1 MDIRFTK
8 KRKKEKRIALMLLI
22 AVSGFGCT
30 ACEREED
37 VCRVDQKMLDTISF
51 SWWGTDTTHEYTV
64 KALELYEKRNQNVDV
79 DVDVSFSSLEG
90 YDKEI
95 HMASAA
101 GKIPDVV
108 QLDYEWL
115 DDCREKGV
123 FLDIHE
129 VESLIIYQ
137 NFSEAEL
144 NIGEV
149 DGKLYAVPETLDIP
163 VILWNEEVLAE
174 SGLGIPAT
182 WDELFAVAEVLA
194 REGKCALYA
203 EPEML
208 WILALNYMEQL
219 TGKPLAD
226 EVPISET
233 AGEELKEL
241 IEVGCRLAESK
252 AVAYGVEEEE
262 PDHEKYA
269 GIIVWLNNTEF
280 FAALEG
286 SEWKDKMVPG
296 YCLKQEAGKLD
307 SWYVKPSI
315 MYAISKEAENSKESA
330 ELVNFLLSGRDMM
343 ENQKLDK
350 GVPVSQVARKALL
363 RIGVITQTQYEAGE
377 KDSGI
382 KRMEPL
388 KAALRDEELI
398 MTYKQCLQRVMD
410 GKETSTDAAG
420 ELYVSL
426 DKILRKE

>member
-22 AVSGFGCT
+22 AASGFVCV
-30 ACEREED
+30 ACESEESLY
-37 VCRVDQKMLDTISF
+37 RVDQRMPDTISF

-64 KALELYEKRNQNVDV
+64 KALEMYEKRNQNVDV
-79 DVDVSFSSLEG
+79 NATFSSLKG
-90 YDKEI
+90 YDKAI

-115 DDCREKGV
+115 DECQETGV

-174 SGLGIPAT
+174 SGLEIPST
-182 WDELFAVAEVLA
+182 WDELFAAAKVLA
-194 REGKCALYA
+194 KEGKCALYA
-203 EPEML
+203 ETEML
-208 WILALNYMEQL
+208 WILALNYREQL
-219 TGKPLAD
+219 TGRTLAD
-226 EVPISET
+226 ELSAPET
-233 AGEELKEL
+233 AEEELEEL
-241 IEVGCRLAESK
+241 IEVGCKLAQSK
-252 AVAYGVEEEE
+252 AVACGEEEE
-262 PDHEKYA
+262 KLDPKKYA
-269 GIIVWLNNTEF
+269 GILVWLNNTEF
-280 FAALEG
+280 FKELEE

-296 YCLKQEAGKLD
+296 YCFKQQSGKLD

-315 MYAISKEAENSKESA
+315 MYAISKEAENAKESA
-330 ELVNFLLSGRDMM
+330 ELVHFLLSGRDMV
-343 ENQKLDK
+343 ENQQLDK

-382 KRMEPL
+382 KHLEPL
-388 KAALRDEELI
+388 KNAFLEEELVSA
-398 MTYKQCLQRVMD
+398 YEQCLQQVMD
-410 GKETSTDAAG
+410 KKETGADAAK

-426 DKILRKE
+426 DKILQKE